1 MNKEDAK
8 VRIEKLKKEINL
20 HRHTYHDLDKQ
31 IISDEAY
38 NSLERELLS
47 IETKFP
53 ELATPDSPTQRVGG
67 EPLKSFKKV
76 RHEEPMISLNDAFS
90 NEEMREWLERL
101 QKFTEEKIDE
111 FYCELKMDG
120 FAIELVYE
128 DGIFVQGSTRGSGM
142 IGEDVTKNLRTIDA
156 IPLKILDKDD
166 VEKNLKSLGLHPS
179 SYKIPDRLVVRGEVF
194 LSISE
199 FEKINKEQ
207 IKRGEKTY
215 ANPRNIAAGSI
226 RQLDPKV
233 AASRKLDSYQYAL
246 VTDIGQKTH
255 EEEHLILKAFGFNTN
270 SHNKKVASF
279 NEALAFREYWKK
291 SRKKLGYEIDG
302 TVIIINENRLFKKAG
317 AVGKAPRGAVAYK
330 FEAKEKITILKD
342 IKIQIGRTG
351 VLTPV
356 AVLEPVEVGGI
367 KISRATLH
375 NFDEIERLDVKIG
388 DTVIV
393 SRAGDVIPKIIR
405 VLTGLRTG
413 KEKKFAVPV
422 KCPVDGSVI
431 IHEGALYHCSNPRCG
446 ARNKE
451 SLSHFVSR
459 HAFDIRGLGEK
470 IVDRFIDEGLI
481 ADAADIF
488 ALKKGDIEI
497 LEGFGEKSAENITH
511 EIEEKKTAPFNRFIF
526 SLGIQHIGEETAL
539 LLAKEFSPSRAR
551 YFSVKDFETRFRK
564 ITLDAAESILGIGP
578 KVGESI
584 VNWFKE
590 ERNLKILLK
599 LNKAGIRI
607 SQEQETAK
615 SKKLNGKTFVI
626 TGTMDTMSRD
636 EAKQKIREH
645 GGNLSESVSSKTSY
659 VLAGENPGSKLDR
672 AQELGIRILSEKK
685 FLELIK

>member
-1 MNKEDAK
+1 A
-8 VRIEKLKKEINL
+8 
-20 HRHTYHDLDKQ
+20 
-31 IISDEAY
+31 
-38 NSLERELLS
+38 
-47 IETKFP
+47 
-53 ELATPDSPTQRVGG
+53 
-67 EPLKSFKKV
+67 
-76 RHEEPMISLNDAFS
+76 
-90 NEEMREWLERL
+90 
-101 QKFTEEKIDE
+101 
-111 FYCELKMDG
+111 
-120 FAIELVYE
+120 
-128 DGIFVQGSTRGSGM
+128 
-142 IGEDVTKNLRTIDA
+142 
-156 IPLKILDKDD
+156 
-166 VEKNLKSLGLHPS
+166 
-179 SYKIPDRLVVRGEVF
+179 
-194 LSISE
+194 
-199 FEKINKEQ
+199 
-207 IKRGEKTY
+207 
-215 ANPRNIAAGSI
+215 
-226 RQLDPKV
+226 
-233 AASRKLDSYQYAL
+233 YQYAL